1 MPYYNRTE
9 LSEAIDPAKSKI
21 RNEWMNVQYCFFNY
35 GFELQNLFAMV
46 VMFWDCCILILVKLL
61 LSLLKML
68 IILVILLN
76 SSRFSGIHLLK
87 NSLLENY
94 QYI

>member
-46 VMFWDCCILILVKLL
+46 VMFWECCI
-61 LSLLKML
+61 
-68 IILVILLN
+68 
-76 SSRFSGIHLLK
+76 
-87 NSLLENY
+87 
-94 QYI
+94 